1 MTGLLSEGVATMP
14 DAAGAHLSQVT
25 STRAHLRLPRLTLNT
40 DGRRHPLENA
50 LAVFTLAAG
59 LVAIIAGFLANQHGM
74 GAWAHVTATWLG
86 LASLVIGLYGQLVSA
101 TREERMII
109 VAGLVAAFVGVALGL
124 ANGGLMP

>member
-1 MTGLLSEGVATMP
+1 MP

-50 LAVFTLAAG
+50 LAVFTLVAG
-59 LVAIIAGFLANQHGM
+59 LVAIVAGFLANQHGM

-86 LASLVIGLYGQLVSA
+86 LASLVIGLYSQLVSA
-101 TREERMII
+101 TRQERMII